1 VVSNLI
7 LTNSL
12 TVTPTRTRPGG
23 RQTDGDDHAQG
34 WQRQPTIPPPANP
47 THTRTRRTMIPS
59 VRLCIY
65 LSPQTLRCW
74 LILLWRAWV
83 QHARAPGRR
92 GRGSLCASRDSC
104 ATTRAWLAT
113 STASL
118 ATRPTTPSSSPRC
131 STLSWTRRR
140 MVKAPPLQCFSA
152 GQDGSR
158 HPGRKGRATGRPAT
172 ALGARAIRL
181 QSRRFSC
188 FDHLGG
194 SIG

>member
-1 VVSNLI
+1 MVTITLKAGNVS
-7 LTNSL
+7 
-12 TVTPTRTRPGG
+12 
-23 RQTDGDDHAQG
+23 
-34 WQRQPTIPPPANP
+34 QRFRPPP
-47 THTRTRRTMIPS
+47 TQHTPEQGGQMILS